1 MYTNKLAEVRVNSI
15 ANEAISTI
23 SRQFNFFFCQ
33 KISSVQKRKSTKTNQ
48 RKLKKRTKNN
58 KENGFSAH
66 KNFQEGRNHL
76 FWVLV
81 LFVHSKSFRKNK

>member
-23 SRQFNFFFCQ
+23 SSQFNFFFCE

-48 RKLKKRTKNN
+48 GKLKKANEKQQRKR
-58 KENGFSAH
+58 F
-66 KNFQEGRNHL
+66 
-76 FWVLV
+76 FWAQKLP
-81 LFVHSKSFRKNK
+81 RR